1 MEASQCPSGG
11 MGMKEQWCMHAM
23 EYCLATEKKGILP
36 SVTAWVDPEGMTLSE
51 ISQRKK
57 DTT

>member
-1 MEASQCPSGG
+1 
-11 MGMKEQWCMHAM
+11 MGMKEQWCMHAT